1 MNSREIK
8 CASILS
14 DMVDNYGLVGVKT
27 SFEDEG
33 ASFNEVV
40 RLKEICNQAK
50 TKITL
55 KIGGP
60 EASRDIQ
67 ESQIIGVKGLVA
79 PMIESSFGLKK
90 YLGSVKT
97 HLRGDVISRINLAI
111 NVETHQAYQNIDD
124 ILSIENIH
132 DLYGITVG
140 RVDFVSSMGK
150 DRTFVNSDD
159 MFLMVKEIF
168 TKVKKVGL
176 STYLGG
182 AITLDSYDFIKNLYK
197 DGLLDRFETRYAI
210 YDPSVALKTFNKSL
224 LHGQLFEYEWLM
236 NKHEMYNHHAN
247 KEMKRI
253 QMIQE
258 RINQE
263 TIK

>member
-1 MNSREIK
+1 M
-8 CASILS
+8 
-14 DMVDNYGLVGVKT
+14 
-27 SFEDEG
+27 
-33 ASFNEVV
+33 
-40 RLKEICNQAK
+40 
-50 TKITL
+50 
-55 KIGGP
+55 
-60 EASRDIQ
+60 
-67 ESQIIGVKGLVA
+67 
-79 PMIESSFGLKK
+79 
-90 YLGSVKT
+90 
-97 HLRGDVISRINLAI
+97 
-111 NVETHQAYQNIDD
+111 
-124 ILSIENIH
+124 SIENIN

-150 DRTFVNSDD
+150 DRSFVNSDD
-159 MFLMVKEIF
+159 MFSMVKEIF

-236 NKHEMYNHHAN
+236 NKHEMYNHQAN
-247 KEMKRI
+247 KEIKRI

-263 TIK
+263 KIK